1 MTGTLYRT
9 KDNAVL
15 GGVCQG
21 LAEYLRLDVL
31 WVRVF
36 FFLLVLAT
44 GLGFLLY
51 LALWVIMPREDHLP
65 GAGSNRVPQ
74 PDDFAE
80 RFKLMGEEIRQLF
93 SSRDPRLLTY
103 VGVGMILLGAFSLLE
118 LLPNNWW
125 DTFKTMIL
133 WPALLISAGVV
144 IILRATRGGK

>member
-9 KDNAVL
+9 KDNAIL

-21 LAEYLRLDVL
+21 LSDYLRLDVL

-51 LALWVIMPREDHLP
+51 LAMWVIMPREDHLP
-65 GAGSNRVPQ
+65 GAGSSQIPQ

-93 SSRDPRLLTY
+93 SSRNPQLLTY
-103 VGVGMILLGAFSLLE
+103 IGVGLILLGAFSLLE

-125 DTFKTMIL
+125 VTFKTMIL
-133 WPALLISAGVV
+133 WPVLLISAGVV